1 MKHTAIVDAAVIG
14 VPHPEFGEVPK
25 AFVVKRDD
33 AKDVSES
40 EIAKFVNGWYKCTLK
55 IYSVDWL
62 LSNVFKRFFMKVNR
76 NVLPAKLRKK
86 K

>member
-1 MKHTAIVDAAVIG
+1 MNAAVIIVRHQVAPAELEAILMKHTAIVDAAVIG

-40 EIAKFVNGWYKCTLK
+40 EIAKFVNGSYH
-55 IYSVDWL
+55 S
-62 LSNVFKRFFMKVNR
+62 
-76 NVLPAKLRKK
+76 
-86 K
+86 